1 VIAGGHAH
9 FVAFIASCG
18 AAVWAYLF
26 FGRGAFWRPRKFD
39 GDANDIP
46 LPARLPRIQVI
57 IPARNEAK
65 AIGVT
70 ISALLQQEYPGELR
84 IAVVDDHSSDS
95 TAEVARAAAASSRRE
110 ERITILSAPPLDPGW
125 TGKLW
130 ALQHGVRTAPLAAE
144 AANLAANEPRAARV
158 GSTVPDFYWF
168 SDADIEHAPD
178 TLRRLIAR
186 AERDRLDLVSLM
198 VLLRSR
204 TFPEKALIPPFL
216 YFFLQLYPPLWIADT
231 RSRTAGAAGGCLLIR
246 RECLERIGG
255 LAAIRDAVID
265 DCALARAVKSSG
277 GRIWMGITRASVSL
291 RDYHHFAE
299 IRDMIARTAF
309 TQLRYSPGVLFF
321 AFAGL
326 LLTYI
331 APVLLVIAGRGWPR
345 ALGALAWLMMS
356 LTFLP
361 IVRYYRLSL
370 AWAVSLPAAAVFYT
384 YATLLSAVRFWLG
397 RGGQWKGR
405 TQAPYSTHTNA

>member
-1 VIAGGHAH
+1 MLAGGHAH
-9 FVAFIASCG
+9 FVTFIASFS

-26 FGRGAFWRPRKFD
+26 LGRGAFWRPRKFD
-39 GDANDIP
+39 GDANNIP
-46 LPARLPRIQVI
+46 LPARRPRIQVI
-57 IPARNEAK
+57 IPARNEAP

-70 ISALLQQEYPGELR
+70 ISALLHQEYPGELR
-84 IAVVDDHSSDS
+84 IAVVDDHSSDG
-95 TAEVARAAAASSRRE
+95 TAEVARAAAASSRGE
-110 ERITILSAPPLDPGW
+110 ERVTILSAPALDPGW

-144 AANLAANEPRAARV
+144 AANERLAASVR
-158 GSTVPDFYWF
+158 STMPDFYWF
-168 SDADIEHAPD
+168 TDADIEHAPD
-178 TLRRLIAR
+178 TLRRLVAR
-186 AERDRLDLVSLM
+186 AERDRLDMVSLM

-216 YFFLQLYPPLWIADT
+216 YFFLQLYPPLWIADA

-246 RECLERIGG
+246 RERLERIGG
-255 LAAIRDAVID
+255 LVAIRDAVID
-265 DCALARAVKSSG
+265 DCALARAVKGSG
-277 GRIWMGITRASVSL
+277 GRIWMGVTRASVSL

-309 TQLRYSPGVLFF
+309 TQLGYSPGVLFF

-384 YATLLSAVRFWLG
+384 YATLLSAARFWLG

-405 TQAPYSTHTNA
+405 IQAPSSTHTNA

>member
-1 VIAGGHAH
+1 VIAVGPAH
-9 FVAFIASCG
+9 FVTFIASFS
-18 AAVWAYLF
+18 AAIWAYLF
-26 FGRGAFWRPRKFD
+26 FARGAFWRLRQFD
-39 GDANDIP
+39 GDAHNIP
-46 LPARLPRIQVI
+46 LPAKLPRIQVI
-57 IPARNEAK
+57 IPARNEAP

-84 IAVVDDHSSDS
+84 IAVVDDHSSDG
-95 TAEVARAAAASSRRE
+95 TAEVARAAAASNRRE
-110 ERITILSAPPLDPGW
+110 ECVTILSAPALDPGW

-130 ALQHGVRTAPLAAE
+130 ALQHGVRTTSLAAE
-144 AANLAANEPRAARV
+144 AANETLAARAL
-158 GSTVPDFYWF
+158 STVPDFYWF
-168 SDADIEHAPD
+168 TDADIEHAPD
-178 TLRRLIAR
+178 TLWRLIAR

-216 YFFLQLYPPLWIADT
+216 YFFLQLYPPLRIADP

-246 RECLERIGG
+246 RERLERIGG
-255 LAAIRDAVID
+255 LVAIRDAVID

-291 RDYHHFAE
+291 RDYHYFAE

-321 AFAGL
+321 AIAGL

-331 APVLLVIAGRGWPR
+331 APVLLAIAERGWPR

-361 IVRYYRLSL
+361 IVRYYRLSP
-370 AWAVSLPAAAVFYT
+370 AWAVTLPAAAVFYT

-397 RGGQWKGR
+397 RGGQWKDR
-405 TQAPYSTHTNA
+405 TQAPSSPHRYV

>member
-9 FVAFIASCG
+9 FVTFIASCS
-18 AAVWAYLF
+18 AAIWAYLF

-39 GDANDIP
+39 GDASNIP
-46 LPARLPRIQVI
+46 LPAKLPRIQVI
-57 IPARNEAK
+57 IPARNEAP

-70 ISALLQQEYPGELR
+70 ISALLQQEYPGELH

-95 TAEVARAAAASSRRE
+95 TAEVARAAAASRRRE
-110 ERITILSAPPLDPGW
+110 ERVTILSAPALDPGW

-130 ALQHGVRTAPLAAE
+130 ALQHGVRTTSFAAE
-144 AANLAANEPRAARV
+144 AANEALGARAL
-158 GSTVPDFYWF
+158 STVPDFYWF
-168 SDADIEHAPD
+168 TDADIEHAPD

-204 TFPEKALIPPFL
+204 TFPEQALIPPFL
-216 YFFLQLYPPLWIADT
+216 YFFLQLYPPRRIADS
-231 RSRTAGAAGGCLLIR
+231 RSRIAGAAGGCLLIR
-246 RECLERIGG
+246 RERLERIGG
-255 LAAIRDAVID
+255 LVAIRDAVID

-309 TQLRYSPGVLFF
+309 TQLRYSPGVLFV
-321 AFAGL
+321 AIAGL

-331 APVLLVIAGRGWPR
+331 APVLLAIGERGWPR

-361 IVRYYRLSL
+361 IIRYYRLSL
-370 AWAVSLPAAAVFYT
+370 AWAVTLPAAAVFYT

-397 RGGQWKGR
+397 RGAQWKGR
-405 TQAPYSTHTNA
+405 TQAPSSTHRYV

>member
-9 FVAFIASCG
+9 FVTFIASCS
-18 AAVWAYLF
+18 AAIWAYLF

-39 GDANDIP
+39 GDASNIP
-46 LPARLPRIQVI
+46 LPAKLPRIQVI
-57 IPARNEAK
+57 IPARNEAP

-70 ISALLQQEYPGELR
+70 ISALLQQEYPGELH

-95 TAEVARAAAASSRRE
+95 TAEVARVAAASSRRE
-110 ERITILSAPPLDPGW
+110 ERVTILSAPALDPGW

-130 ALQHGVRTAPLAAE
+130 ALQHGVRTTSFAAE
-144 AANLAANEPRAARV
+144 AANEALGARAL
-158 GSTVPDFYWF
+158 STVPDFYWF
-168 SDADIEHAPD
+168 TDADIEHAPD

-204 TFPEKALIPPFL
+204 TFPEQALIPPFL
-216 YFFLQLYPPLWIADT
+216 YFFLQLYPPRRIADS
-231 RSRTAGAAGGCLLIR
+231 RSRIAGAAGGCLLIR
-246 RECLERIGG
+246 RERLERIGG
-255 LAAIRDAVID
+255 LVAIRDAVID

-309 TQLRYSPGVLFF
+309 TQLRYSPGVLFV
-321 AFAGL
+321 AIAGL

-331 APVLLVIAGRGWPR
+331 APVLLAIGERGWPR

-361 IVRYYRLSL
+361 IIRYYRLSL
-370 AWAVSLPAAAVFYT
+370 AWAVTLPAAAVFYT

-397 RGGQWKGR
+397 RGAQWKGR
-405 TQAPYSTHTNA
+405 TQAPSSTHRYV

>member
-1 VIAGGHAH
+1 VVAGGHAH
-9 FVAFIASCG
+9 FAFAFIASSS
-18 AAVWAYLF
+18 AAIWVYLF
-26 FGRGAFWRPRKFD
+26 FWRGAFWRPRKFD
-39 GDANDIP
+39 GDANNIP
-46 LPARLPRIQVI
+46 LPAKLPHIQVI
-57 IPARNEAK
+57 IPARNEAP

-70 ISALLQQEYPGELR
+70 ISALLQQDYPGQLR
-84 IAVVDDHSSDS
+84 IAVVDDHSSDG
-95 TAEVARAAAASSRRE
+95 TAEMARAAAASSRRE
-110 ERITILSAPPLDPGW
+110 EPVTILSAPALAPGW

-130 ALQHGVRTAPLAAE
+130 ALQHGISATSLAAG
-144 AANLAANEPRAARV
+144 AANGALAARALN
-158 GSTVPDFYWF
+158 TLPDFYWF
-168 SDADIEHAPD
+168 TDADIAHAPD

-186 AERDRLDLVSLM
+186 AEHDRLDLVSLM

-204 TFPEKALIPPFL
+204 TFPEKILIPPFL

-231 RSRTAGAAGGCLLIR
+231 KSRTAGAAGGCLLIR
-246 RECLERIGG
+246 RERLECIGG
-255 LAAIRDAVID
+255 LLAIRDAVID

-277 GRIWMGITRASVSL
+277 GRMWMGVTRASVSL
-291 RDYHHFAE
+291 RDYRHFAE

-309 TQLRYSPGVLFF
+309 TQLRYSAGVLFF
-321 AFAGL
+321 AVAGL

-331 APVLLVIAGRGWPR
+331 APVLLAIFERGWPR

-361 IVRYYRLSL
+361 IVRYYRLSQ

-405 TQAPYSTHTNA
+405 TQAPSSTPTSV

>member
-9 FVAFIASCG
+9 FVTFIASCS
-18 AAVWAYLF
+18 AAIWAYLF

-39 GDANDIP
+39 GDASNIP
-46 LPARLPRIQVI
+46 LPAKLPRIQVI
-57 IPARNEAK
+57 IPARNEAP

-70 ISALLQQEYPGELR
+70 ISALLQQEYPGELH

-110 ERITILSAPPLDPGW
+110 ERVTILSAPALDPGW

-130 ALQHGVRTAPLAAE
+130 ALQHGVRTTSFAAE
-144 AANLAANEPRAARV
+144 AANEALGARAL
-158 GSTVPDFYWF
+158 STVPDFYWF
-168 SDADIEHAPD
+168 TDADIEHAPD

-204 TFPEKALIPPFL
+204 TFPEQALIPPFL
-216 YFFLQLYPPLWIADT
+216 YFFLQLYPPRRIADS
-231 RSRTAGAAGGCLLIR
+231 RSRIAGAAGGCLLIR
-246 RECLERIGG
+246 RERLERIGG
-255 LAAIRDAVID
+255 LVAIRDAVID

-309 TQLRYSPGVLFF
+309 TQLRYSPGVLFV
-321 AFAGL
+321 AITGL

-331 APVLLVIAGRGWPR
+331 APVLLAIGERGWPR
-345 ALGALAWLMMS
+345 ALGVLAWLMMS
-356 LTFLP
+356 LTFFP
-361 IVRYYRLSL
+361 IIRYYRLSL
-370 AWAVSLPAAAVFYT
+370 AWAVTLPAAAVFYT

-397 RGGQWKGR
+397 RGAQWKGR
-405 TQAPYSTHTNA
+405 TQAPSSTHRYV